1 MASSTANGSESLIIG
16 TGGRS
21 TGNDLIQVE
30 TSVRFKWV
38 PDPGNS
44 YVVTRDGGG
53 GQTSVS
59 GPSHAGGIVIVN
71 GVSSSTPFDAPIS
84 ELGFGF
90 TEGGSFGVADEGSC
104 SWNPATGAVD
114 LWVGEEPTN
123 DYFYGVGS
131 TTAAVGWIEPEQ
143 EVACVDH
150 GHWALVPDP
159 HDLEAFGGDGNDTI
173 FGGQGDQ
180 LLSGDDGNDIL
191 FAGLGTDTLLG
202 GAGRDVIR
210 GGTGTQILNGG
221 SGDDTISG
229 GAGEQTLTGDDGRD
243 VLHAGTGQQTV
254 SGGADDDTIRGGA
267 GAQLLMGG
275 DGRDA
280 IQAGRGN
287 QTLIGG
293 AGGDVFTLRSSTG
306 GKIAIEDFTP
316 GQDRIEVAHR
326 MSGLVLN
333 TLGDIAAHASGDAH
347 GDAVLNLGGGTTVT
361 LLHISAGRVQTHV
374 QDWFKLI

>member
-1 MASSTANGSESLIIG
+1 MASSTADGSESLIIG

-30 TSVRFKWV
+30 TSVSFEWV

-44 YVVTRDGGG
+44 YVVSTDGGG

-59 GPSHAGGIVIVN
+59 GPSHASGIAIIN
-71 GVSSSTPFDAPIS
+71 GVSSSTPFDATIS

-90 TEGGSFGVADEGSC
+90 TEGASFGVADDGSC
-104 SWNPATGAVD
+104 SWDPATGAVS
-114 LWVGEEPTN
+114 LWASQEPTN
-123 DYFYGVGS
+123 DYFYDVGG
-131 TTAAVGWIEPEQ
+131 TRAAVGWLEPEQ
-143 EVACVDH
+143 EVACIDY

-173 FGGQGDQ
+173 FGGQGNQ

-210 GGTGTQILNGG
+210 GGTGTQTVDGG

-229 GAGEQTLTGDDGRD
+229 GTGDQTLMGDDGRD
-243 VLHAGTGQQTV
+243 VLHAGSGRQTV
-254 SGGADDDTIRGGA
+254 SGGAGAGTIRGGA

-280 IQAGRGN
+280 ILAGRGN

-293 AGGDVFTLRSSTG
+293 AGGDAFTLRGSTS
-306 GKIAIEDFTP
+306 GKITIGDFTP
-316 GQDRIEVAHR
+316 GQDRIEVAR
-326 MSGLVLN
+326 GMSGLALS
-333 TLGDIAAHASGDAH
+333 TLRDIAAHATGDAH
-347 GDAVLNLGGGTTVT
+347 GDAVLNLGGTTVT
-361 LLHISAGRVQTHV
+361 LLHISDQRVQTHV